1 MKKELI
7 QSVKSVQKGDKEK
20 FAPLYEEFK
29 QPIYFRAVNIVGEAE
44 AENIVQETFITAFQ
58 RIRDLTNPET
68 FPSWLNKIALGKC
81 ADFLKK
87 QDPKPE
93 PDNADFAE
101 PDGLVP
107 DNVGPETAR
116 IVYEVIQQLPL
127 PQRACVYF
135 YYYERLTIAEIAE
148 ELAADEDAVKARL
161 AAAREAIQKAL
172 EEQDDDGLTLYL
184 ASPLLLIP
192 IMKIAAQNTALPS
205 ILAGTTAT
213 TIISTAG
220 TASTVTASTAGT
232 AATATS
238 STAGT
243 AGTAATATK
252 AAFSVKAVIAAV
264 LGAVVVTGGIIAAV
278 VLANPETEPTIA
290 EEETLN
296 EADEDI
302 ETPDTKNMSG
312 ESATAQFDKHSYML
326 YNEVATSWEEAELF
340 CENLGGH
347 LATISSQEENDF
359 LYEYITSLETYSS
372 YFGLVKTNDSW
383 TWVTGEPLNFINW
396 AQGEPGTDEMY
407 GMFYWKF
414 LDGKWN
420 DGDFGKGTDSGGT
433 AFICE
438 WDYENSAPPIITT
451 AASTTA
457 AAQAVTL
464 ELDFSKQG
472 ITDEKLAE
480 MVADGTIPKN
490 ITKLHLWEN
499 QISDISPLK
508 GLNNL
513 TNLNLNDNQIS
524 DLSPLSNL
532 TELTS
537 LHLNKNKIS
546 DLSPISGLTNLTM
559 LEIDDSQISDIS
571 PIAGLTNLTYLNL
584 GYNEISDLSPLS
596 GLTNLTFL
604 GFDSNQIGDI
614 SILSKLTKLTF
625 LNINSSAEDI
635 TPLRGLPLTSLY
647 MSCSATDISAI
658 GELTDLTHLRLYGLY
673 SDISPLSSLINLE
686 YLSLGGV
693 MSNGQPESDISD
705 ATALSNLTKLKE
717 LSLWG
722 TNINDISLLKGLTNL
737 TSLSLTDNLFTE
749 AQIAE
754 LQSALPNCVIYYN
767 YD

>member
-1 MKKELI
+1 MKKHLI
-7 QSVKSVQKGDKEK
+7 QAVKAVQNGGSQA

-93 PDNADFAE
+93 PDNAGFIE

-135 YYYERLTIAEIAE
+135 YYYERLTIPEIAE
-148 ELAADEDAVKARL
+148 ELAAGEDAVKARL

-192 IMKIAAQNTALPS
+192 IMKIAAQNTALPP

-243 AGTAATATK
+243 AATATK
-252 AAFSVKAVIAAV
+252 AAFSAKAVAAAV

-278 VLANPETEPTIA
+278 VLANPETEPTMA
-290 EEETLN
+290 EEETRRPRN
-296 EADEDI
+296 EEVTEDTEI
-302 ETPDTKNMSG
+302 PALPT
-312 ESATAQFDKHSYML
+312 
-326 YNEVATSWEEAELF
+326 
-340 CENLGGH
+340 
-347 LATISSQEENDF
+347 
-359 LYEYITSLETYSS
+359 
-372 YFGLVKTNDSW
+372 
-383 TWVTGEPLNFINW
+383 
-396 AQGEPGTDEMY
+396 
-407 GMFYWKF
+407 
-414 LDGKWN
+414 
-420 DGDFGKGTDSGGT
+420 
-433 AFICE
+433 
-438 WDYENSAPPIITT
+438 ITT

-490 ITKLHLWEN
+490 VTKLILNENLISDISPLQSLNNLIFLGIQDNRISDITPLKGLTNIEQLYLRNNLIQDISPLKGMLKLRSTGLDQNQIRDISPLKELTNLTELWLYKN
-499 QISDISPLK
+499 QISDISPLE
-508 GLNNL
+508 NMTNL
-513 TNLNLNDNQIS
+513 TNLELWDN
-524 DLSPLSNL
+524 
-532 TELTS
+532 
-537 LHLNKNKIS
+537 K
-546 DLSPISGLTNLTM
+546 
-559 LEIDDSQISDIS
+559 
-571 PIAGLTNLTYLNL
+571 
-584 GYNEISDLSPLS
+584 
-596 GLTNLTFL
+596 
-604 GFDSNQIGDI
+604 
-614 SILSKLTKLTF
+614 
-625 LNINSSAEDI
+625 
-635 TPLRGLPLTSLY
+635 
-647 MSCSATDISAI
+647 
-658 GELTDLTHLRLYGLY
+658 
-673 SDISPLSSLINLE
+673 
-686 YLSLGGV
+686 
-693 MSNGQPESDISD
+693 
-705 ATALSNLTKLKE
+705 
-717 LSLWG
+717 
-722 TNINDISLLKGLTNL
+722 INDISPLKGLTNMKWVWL
-737 TSLSLTDNLFTE
+737 GDNPINESQLN
-749 AQIAE
+749 A
-754 LQSALPNCVIYYN
+754 LRMALPNCEVHIDYY
-767 YD
+767 